1 MSIFISLI
9 FVDIVETYRK
19 FIIISKYYH
28 CLTSNIDGMGRIARF
43 YRLNLEILPMPSILL
58 KHLKSQK
65 KLKETTSASSMTDE
79 CDIFN
84 AVLYNED

>member
-1 MSIFISLI
+1 M
-9 FVDIVETYRK
+9 DIVETYRE
-19 FIIISKYYH
+19 FITISKYHH
-28 CLTSNIDGMGRIARF
+28 CLTNNIDGMGRIARF
-43 YRLNLEILPMPSILL
+43 YHLNLEILPMPSILL